1 MRLQETFWDADE
13 DARECVNDAYL
24 ALWNQN
30 PAAGPGIPGAAFAAG
45 IVRKISLDRLDYN
58 TASCRCANTAE
69 ILDQISEILP
79 DESAEIPQGD
89 TLTEILNRF
98 LASEKKRDRVV
109 FVRRYWFCDSVREI
123 AARTGMSESGVRSLL
138 FRIRKRLSAYLKKEG
153 YHFE

>member
-1 MRLQETFWDADE
+1 MDE
-13 DARECVNDAYL
+13 
-24 ALWNQN
+24 
-30 PAAGPGIPGAAFAAG
+30 
-45 IVRKISLDRLDYN
+45 
-58 TASCRCANTAE
+58 
-69 ILDQISEILP
+69 ISEILP
-79 DESAEIPQGD
+79 DKSAEIPQGD

-109 FVRRYWFCDSVREI
+109 FVRRYWFCDSVREV